1 MLRAAQ
7 GRVAMRA
14 WFGVVVMTAGL
25 WGASAALAAD
35 APDDAVILA
44 NIDDATY
51 DAGFQCPETLADV
64 DAREDD
70 LSRYMDWARL
80 RHPDWTFRK
89 RLDVRYGLLRRH
101 ACAMTLA
108 NVAASA
114 RPAFGP

>member
-1 MLRAAQ
+1 
-7 GRVAMRA
+7 MRA
-14 WFGVVVMTAGL
+14 WFGVVVMTTGL
-25 WGASAALAAD
+25 WVAGAASAAEASD
-35 APDDAVILA
+35 DDALILA

-51 DAGFQCPETLADV
+51 DAGFQCPETLAAV

-70 LSRYMDWARL
+70 LARYMDWARL

-101 ACAMTLA
+101 ACAVTLA